1 MDDETRSGI
10 RPADTEA
17 DVRAADLRFVTR
29 SVTDAEAAAVTA
41 VVLAALDDAGAATS
55 VAEPARDRWVRSA
68 HALRSPI
75 VVGPGNWSRS
85 GR

>member
-17 DVRAADLRFVTR
+17 DARAADLRFVTR
-29 SVTDAEAAAVTA
+29 GVSDAEAAAVTA
-41 VVLAALDDAGAATS
+41 VVLAALDEAGGAAS
-55 VAEPARDRWVRSA
+55 VAEPVRNRWVQGA
-68 HALRSPI
+68 HALRSP
-75 VVGPGNWSRS
+75 VAVGPGNWSRS